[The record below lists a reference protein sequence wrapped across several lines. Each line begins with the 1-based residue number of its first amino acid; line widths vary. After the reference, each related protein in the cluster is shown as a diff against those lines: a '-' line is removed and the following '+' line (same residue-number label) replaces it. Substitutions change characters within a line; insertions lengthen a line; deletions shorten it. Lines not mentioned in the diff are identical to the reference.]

1 MSRGDIVLHISGHMP
16 ATKWGQID
24 VNGQTSTSR
33 RAIIDIGSNSIRLV
47 VFDGPERL
55 PDIYFNEK
63 VMAGLGRNL
72 SRGGMIDKAS
82 IDVMLRALRR
92 FRRLAD
98 EMRVSSLRT
107 VATAAIRE
115 AANSQDILA
124 WIAEL
129 GLHAELLS
137 GEQEAQ
143 AAGLG
148 VLSAIPDANGIVG
161 DLGGGSLEL
170 IRVRD
175 GRTHESVSLPLGVL
189 RLGAIRAKGKG
200 VLRSTL
206 GKMLK
211 KQAWLAEAEG
221 LPFYLVGGSWR
232 ALARLDMYLTGYP
245 LPIIHHYRMP
255 TDRAT
260 HLARSLAKVDRKKL
274 QDLPTLSSSR
284 IPTLN
289 DAASLLSAV
298 VANLTP
304 SELIVSASGLR
315 EGLMFEMLDEETRRI
330 DPLIAA
336 TRAEGAR
343 LSRFPEHGD
352 LLDRWI
358 SPLFDR
364 ERPAIARL
372 RRAACLLADVGW
384 HANPEFRA
392 ERGIEIALHGNW
404 AAVDAAGRAMMA
416 QALATS
422 FGAGN
427 TPLPLLTPLASPQ
440 ALQNAVLWG
449 LAMRLGQRFSGGVA
463 APLRH
468 SRLSVDGGKL
478 RLAIAANET
487 ELYGE
492 AVERRHKQLAVAM
505 GLSHQMVPDQPQ
517 LADVTLLS
525 RS

>member
-1 MSRGDIVLHISGHMP
+1 MSGKNSIP
-16 ATKWGQID
+16 
-24 VNGQTSTSR
+24 R

-72 SRGGMIDKAS
+72 SRDGVIDSAS
-82 IDVMLRALRR
+82 IEVMLRALRR

-98 EMRVSSLRT
+98 EMDVARLRT

-115 AANSQDILA
+115 AANSADILGR
-124 WIAEL
+124 IGEL
-129 GLHAELLS
+129 GLDVELLS
-137 GEQEAQ
+137 GEQEAE

-148 VLSAIPDANGIVG
+148 VLSAIPDADGIVG

-175 GRTHESVSLPLGVL
+175 GATHESISLPLGVL
-189 RLGAIRAKGKG
+189 RLAAIRAKGKSA
-200 VLRSTL
+200 LRTTL
-206 GKMLK
+206 GKMVR
-211 KQAWLAEAEG
+211 KQRWLDQAEG

-255 TDRAT
+255 PDRAT
-260 HLARSLAKVDRKKL
+260 HLVRSLAKVDRKKL
-274 QDLPTLSSSR
+274 QDLATLSTSR
-284 IPTLN
+284 IPTLG
-289 DAASLLSAV
+289 DAATLLSAV
-298 VANLTP
+298 VAHLGP

-315 EGLMFEMLDEETRRI
+315 EGLMFGRLDAETRRI

-336 TRAEGAR
+336 TRMEGAR

-358 SPLFDR
+358 SPLFG
-364 ERPAIARL
+364 EEAPATARL
-372 RRAACLLADVGW
+372 RHAACLLADVGW

-392 ERGIEIALHGNW
+392 ERGLEIALHGNW
-404 AAVDAAGRAMMA
+404 AAVDATGRAMMG

-422 FGAGN
+422 FGAGSA
-427 TPLPLLTPLASPQ
+427 PLAQLAPLARPD
-440 ALQNAVLWG
+440 ALKKAALWG

-463 APLRH
+463 GPLRQ
-468 SRLSVDGGKL
+468 SRLSVVGDRL
-478 RLAIAANET
+478 QLAIATPDA

-492 AVERRHKQLAVAM
+492 AVERRHRQLAVAM
-505 GLSHQMVPDQPQ
+505 GLGSEMT
-517 LADVTLLS
+517 LA
-525 RS
+525 

>member
-1 MSRGDIVLHISGHMP
+1 MSG
-16 ATKWGQID
+16 K
-24 VNGQTSTSR
+24 TSIPR

-72 SRGGMIDKAS
+72 SRDGVIDPTS
-82 IDVMLRALRR
+82 IEVMLRALRR

-98 EMRVSSLRT
+98 EMDVARLRT

-115 AANSQDILA
+115 AANSAEILER
-124 WIAEL
+124 IAEL
-129 GLHAELLS
+129 GLDVELLS
-137 GEQEAQ
+137 GEQEAE

-175 GRTHESVSLPLGVL
+175 GVTHESISLPLGVL
-189 RLGAIRAKGKG
+189 RLSAIRAKGKS
-200 VLRSTL
+200 VLRATL
-206 GKMLK
+206 GKMVR
-211 KQAWLAEAEG
+211 KQRWLDQAEG

-255 TDRAT
+255 PDRAA
-260 HLARSLAKVDRKKL
+260 HLVRSLAKVDRKKL
-274 QDLPTLSSSR
+274 QDLATLSTSR
-284 IPTLN
+284 IPTLG
-289 DAASLLSAV
+289 DAAALLSAV
-298 VANLTP
+298 VAHLGS

-315 EGLMFEMLDEETRRI
+315 EGLMFGRLDAETRRI

-336 TRAEGAR
+336 TRMEGAR

-358 SPLFDR
+358 SPLFGD
-364 ERPAIARL
+364 EPPTVARL
-372 RRAACLLADVGW
+372 RHAACLLADVGW

-392 ERGIEIALHGNW
+392 ERGLEIALHGNW
-404 AAVDAAGRAMMA
+404 AAVDATGRAMMG

-422 FGAGN
+422 FGAGSA
-427 TPLPLLTPLASPQ
+427 PLAQLATLARPDSLKK
-440 ALQNAVLWG
+440 AALWG

-463 APLRH
+463 APLRQ
-468 SRLSVDGGKL
+468 SRLSVIGDRL
-478 RLAIAANET
+478 QLAIKTADA

-492 AVERRHKQLAVAM
+492 AVERRHRQLAVAM
-505 GLSHQMVPDQPQ
+505 GLSGTM
-517 LADVTLLS
+517 TLV
-525 RS
+525 

>member
-1 MSRGDIVLHISGHMP
+1 MS
-16 ATKWGQID
+16 
-24 VNGQTSTSR
+24 GQTSNSR

-72 SRGGMIDKAS
+72 SRDGLIDAGS

-98 EMRVSSLRT
+98 EMGVSSLRT

-115 AANSQDILA
+115 AGNSADILA
-124 WIAEL
+124 RIAEL
-129 GLHAELLS
+129 GLTAELLS

-148 VLSAIPDANGIVG
+148 VLSAIPDADGVVG

-175 GRTHESVSLPLGVL
+175 GQTHGSISLPLGVL

-200 VLRSTL
+200 TLRATL
-206 GKMLK
+206 AKMLK
-211 KQAWLAEAEG
+211 KQGWLDEAAG

-255 TDRAT
+255 IDRAT
-260 HLARSLAKVDRKKL
+260 HLVRSLAKVDRKKL
-274 QDLPTLSSSR
+274 QDLPTLSGSR
-284 IPTLN
+284 IPTLG

-298 VANLTP
+298 VAHIEP
-304 SELIVSASGLR
+304 GELIVSASGLR
-315 EGLMFEMLDEETRRI
+315 EGLMFDMLDAETRRI

-336 TRAEGAR
+336 TRSEGAR

-358 SPLFDR
+358 SPLFGT
-364 ERPAIARL
+364 EPPAIARL

-392 ERGIEIALHGNW
+392 ERGLEIALHGNW
-404 AAVDAAGRAMMA
+404 AAVDAAGRAMMG

-422 FGAGN
+422 FGAGS
-427 TPLPLLTPLASPQ
+427 TPLPLLAPLASPE
-440 ALQNAVLWG
+440 ALRTAVLWG

-468 SRLSVDGGKL
+468 SRLSAGDGKL
-478 RLAIAANET
+478 RLAIAQGET

-492 AVERRHKQLAVAM
+492 AVERRHKQLAAAM
-505 GLSHQMVPDQPQ
+505 SLSHQMV
-517 LADVTLLS
+517 AI
-525 RS
+525 